1 MRISTLPKHAV
12 AAATMVALLAGCAG
26 GSSTGP
32 FAGTSTAPQSIA
44 GRPGIAAVCPPQ
56 AVKVWASSLG
66 GRTVEG
72 YNALGAG
79 CIALAGAP
87 GSPFA
92 APFGLATDGAGR
104 LYVADV
110 NNSRVVVFTNAGVYV
125 TTLNMAAG
133 EQPYNVCVSA
143 NGVVG
148 VVDRPAAPS
157 GTGDV
162 EFFTDYTH
170 AVMTGNASGVLN
182 TFEWCAF
189 DKIGNFFADGSVGYN
204 GAGGQKI
211 VYLKKPNVNL
221 PNKIVTDSLLGS
233 ATYWLG
239 MYVLKG
245 SSPSRLSVG
254 GNYQLQNFK
263 IVAGVP
269 IAAGAT
275 VTALTGYPQGRD
287 AFYQA
292 APSAGGVNATI
303 YIADYGAS
311 IINKAPEGGVG
322 LPGGAVATYNSLGTT
337 VGVATEPS
345 GQY

>member
-1 MRISTLPKHAV
+1 MHISPVPKHAV
-12 AAATMVALLAGCAG
+12 AAAIAIAMLGGCAG

-32 FAGTSTAPQSIA
+32 FGGTSTALRPLA
-44 GRPGIAAVCPPQ
+44 GHHGSAAVCPPQ

-66 GRTVEG
+66 GRTVTG
-72 YNALGAG
+72 YNALGAA

-110 NNSRVVVFTNAGVYV
+110 NNSRVVVFTNAGVFV
-125 TTLNMAAG
+125 SILSMAAG
-133 EQPYNVCVSA
+133 EQPFSVCVSST
-143 NGVVG
+143 GIVG
-148 VVDRPAAPS
+148 VVDRPAATN
-157 GTGDV
+157 GIGDV

-170 AVMTGNASGVLN
+170 AANTGNASGVVN
-182 TFEWCAF
+182 TFNWCAF
-189 DKIGNFFADGSVGYN
+189 DKIGNFFADGSINYG
-204 GAGGQKI
+204 GGGQKI
-211 VYLKKPNVNL
+211 VYLKKANVNL
-221 PNKIVTDSLLGS
+221 PNKIVTDSFLGS
-233 ATYWLG
+233 ATFWLG
-239 MYVLKG
+239 MYVLKN
-245 SSPSRLSVG
+245 SAPTRLSVG

-263 IVAGVP
+263 IVGGVP
-269 IAAGAT
+269 IAAGST
-275 VTALTGYPQGRD
+275 ITALAGYPHGID
-287 AFYQA
+287 PFYQA

-322 LPGGAVATYNSLGTT
+322 LPGGPVAAYNPLNTT